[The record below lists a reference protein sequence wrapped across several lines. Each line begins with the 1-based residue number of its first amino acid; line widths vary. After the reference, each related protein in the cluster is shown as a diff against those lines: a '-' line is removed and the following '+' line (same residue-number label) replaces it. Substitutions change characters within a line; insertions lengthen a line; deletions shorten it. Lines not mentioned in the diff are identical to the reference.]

1 MQNSIF
7 GIFPANYP
15 IVLDEENGFEVI
27 MQPIGM
33 RRLIQRDRT
42 GEMNIRIPKWIGDQL
57 GDLLLMQYDGDQLI
71 ISSAANFDQRF

>member
-1 MQNSIF
+1 
-7 GIFPANYP
+7 
-15 IVLDEENGFEVI
+15 

-33 RRLIQRDRT
+33 RLLIQRDRT

-71 ISSAANFDQRF
+71 ISSAANFDQRFYSILK

>member
-15 IVLDEENGFEVI
+15 IVLDEENCFEVI

-33 RRLIQRDRT
+33 RLLIQRDKT
-42 GEMNIRIPKWIGDQL
+42 GELDIRIPKWIGDQL

-71 ISSAANFDQRF
+71 ISSAANFD

>member
-1 MQNSIF
+1 
-7 GIFPANYP
+7 
-15 IVLDEENGFEVI
+15 

-33 RRLIQRDRT
+33 RLLIQRDKT